1 MTVIG
6 LLGDRTTTTA
16 MALAVSW
23 PGERPVTVL
32 EADPTGGSLIGWL
45 DDPSTLGRYRLRRDA
60 ERGRPLGT
68 PIEDFLRDLERRPV
82 GEPGLV
88 VDTAAGSGDI
98 KAAIRAAIKADIR
111 GDTEGDGENAC
122 DSRVGELDVVTAPI
136 HPLEAERAVSRLP
149 IARPFSCVDSS
160 WRRWSGD
167 RVCLVDLGS
176 RPHRP
181 LDGLHLPALD
191 LLVVVVAQRS
201 SSEGSAAA
209 HIGRMTGVA
218 DQLRSSDAAELPM
231 AVLVVGERPF
241 DPFEV
246 GHHLRSRLGAFGQ
259 EAAKECGSGVVVL
272 PTDPLAAAVLAGR
285 AGMSARRWSRTR
297 LGRAATFAAR
307 DLAELTHDALDDPAL
322 KRHAE
327 AVGG

>member
-23 PGERPVTVL
+23 QGERPVTVL

-45 DDPSTLGRYRLRRDA
+45 DDPSSLGRHRLRRDA
-60 ERGRPLGT
+60 VRGRPLGT

-82 GEPGLV
+82 GDPARV
-88 VDTAAGSGDI
+88 VDMAAGSGDS
-98 KAAIRAAIKADIR
+98 RADIR

-122 DSRVGELDVVTAPI
+122 DSAVGELDVVTAPI

-149 IARPFSCVDSS
+149 ISRPPSGVDPS
-160 WRRWSGD
+160 WRRWSAD

-218 DQLRSSDAAELPM
+218 DQLRSSDAAELRM

-307 DLAELTHDALDDPAL
+307 ELAELTHDALDDPAL
-322 KRHAE
+322 ERHAE